1 MSSVKFR
8 LEDLPENVRTQAAA
22 KLAAGGPRSAPR
34 APEATS
40 APRRR
45 KTRADAP
52 HAPDPWLGA
61 SKTERRFFQAFLADA
76 FRFAD
81 VFETVRLRIAPG
93 TFYTPDFVYQ
103 KQDGGICAIEVKGSF
118 RLGSA
123 SRAYTAFMCARDKF
137 PWIEFQWWEERKDGF
152 VRKH

>member
-1 MSSVKFR
+1 MNSLRFT
-8 LEDLPENVRTQAAA
+8 LDQLPENLRKQAAA
-22 KLAAGGPRSAPR
+22 KLAAESRQSAPR
-34 APEATS
+34 IPEATS
-40 APRRR
+40 APKAR

-61 SKTERRFFQAFLADA
+61 SKTEQRFFETFFSGA
-76 FRFAD
+76 FRFQD
-81 VFETVRLRIAPG
+81 VYETVRLRIAPG

-103 KQDGGICAIEVKGSF
+103 KEDGGICAIEVKGNF

-123 SRAYTAFMCARDKF
+123 SRAYTAFMCARDKY
-137 PWIEFQWWEERKDGF
+137 PWISFEWWEERKDGF

>member
-1 MSSVKFR
+1 MSTVKFR

-22 KLAAGGPRSAPR
+22 KLAADGPRSASKASGATSVPKTRKTRPR
-34 APEATS
+34 APY
-40 APRRR
+40 
-45 KTRADAP
+45 
-52 HAPDPWLGA
+52 APDKWLGA
-61 SKTERRFFQAFLADA
+61 SKTERRFYEMFFATS
-76 FRFAD
+76 FRFQD
-81 VFETVRLRIAPG
+81 VYETVRLRIAPG

-103 KQDGGICAIEVKGSF
+103 KRDGGVCAIEVKGSF

>member
-1 MSSVKFR
+1 MKNSLRFT
-8 LEDLPENVRTQAAA
+8 LDQLPENLRKQAAA
-22 KLAAGGPRSAPR
+22 KLAADGPRNAPA

-40 APRRR
+40 APSKR

-61 SKTERRFFQAFLADA
+61 SNTERRFYGANLAPR
-76 FRFAD
+76 FRFTD
-81 VFETVRLRIAPG
+81 VYEPVRLRLAPG
-93 TFYTPDFVYQ
+93 TFYTPDFFYEENGVVF
-103 KQDGGICAIEVKGSF
+103 AIEVKGSF

-123 SRAYTAFMCARDKF
+123 SRAYTAFMCARDKY
-137 PWIEFQWWEERKDGF
+137 PWISFEWWEERKGGF

>member
-1 MSSVKFR
+1 MNNSLRFT
-8 LEDLPENVRTQAAA
+8 LEQLPENLRAQAAA
-22 KLAAGGPRSAPR
+22 KLAAESRQSAPR

-40 APRRR
+40 APSKR

-52 HAPDPWLGA
+52 HAQDQWLGA
-61 SKTERRFFQAFLADA
+61 SKTEQQFYKSVLFPH

-81 VFETVRLRIAPG
+81 VYEPVRLRLAPG
-93 TFYTPDFVYQ
+93 TFYTPDFFYEENGQ
-103 KQDGGICAIEVKGSF
+103 IYAIEVKGSY

-137 PWIEFQWWEERKDGF
+137 PWIDFEWWEERKDGF

>member
-1 MSSVKFR
+1 MNSVRFT
-8 LEDLPENVRTQAAA
+8 LDQLPEHLRKQAAA
-22 KLAAGGPRSAPR
+22 KLAADGPQNAPQ

-40 APRRR
+40 APKAR

-52 HAPDPWLGA
+52 HAQDQWLGA
-61 SKTERRFFQAFLADA
+61 SKTEQQFYKSVLFPH

-81 VFETVRLRIAPG
+81 VYEPVRLRLAPG
-93 TFYTPDFVYQ
+93 TFYTPDFFYEENGQVY
-103 KQDGGICAIEVKGSF
+103 AIEVKGSY

-123 SRAYTAFMCARDKF
+123 SRAYTAFMTARDKY
-137 PWIEFQWWEERKDGF
+137 PWINFEWWQSKNGGF

>member
-1 MSSVKFR
+1 MSTVKFR
-8 LEDLPENVRTQAAA
+8 LEDLPDNVRTQAAA
-22 KLAAGGPRSAPR
+22 KLAADGPRSAPK

-40 APRRR
+40 VPKTR
-45 KTRADAP
+45 KTRTRALS
-52 HAPDPWLGA
+52 APDAWLGA
-61 SKTERRFFQAFLADA
+61 SKTEQRFYQTFFANA
-76 FRFAD
+76 FRFSD
-81 VFETVRLRIAPG
+81 VYETVRLRIAPG

-103 KQDGGICAIEVKGSF
+103 KQDGGVCAIEVKGSF